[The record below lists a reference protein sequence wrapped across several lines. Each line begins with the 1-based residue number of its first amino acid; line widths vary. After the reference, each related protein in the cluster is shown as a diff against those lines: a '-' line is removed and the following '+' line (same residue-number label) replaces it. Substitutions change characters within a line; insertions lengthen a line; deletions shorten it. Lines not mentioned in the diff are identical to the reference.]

1 MQVFIEVQILP
12 LICYVRKS
20 RTVIKIREFIIY
32 KRLLLYIWTNTF
44 RLKKYIAN
52 AKPFDAI

>member
-1 MQVFIEVQILP
+1 MF
-12 LICYVRKS
+12 RKS

-32 KRLLLYIWTNTF
+32 IYVFYYTWTNTF

-52 AKPFDAI
+52 DAKPFDVI